1 MLHDIS
7 CVLTLCRFGAGL
19 TLQAKVQMLSLEG
32 FEARSLHKPTSGGSR
47 LHSSQTRSPDL
58 AEAKHTHPLGK
69 QVTLADPYDTSPLH
83 IFIRESFQG
92 AFLVEE
98 HQVCVTFSIQVV
110 GFI

>member
-1 MLHDIS
+1 
-7 CVLTLCRFGAGL
+7 
-19 TLQAKVQMLSLEG
+19 MLSPEG
-32 FEARSLHKPTSGGSR
+32 FEARSLHKPTTSG

-98 HQVCVTFSIQVV
+98 HQVCVIFSRLYL
-110 GFI
+110 